1 VKSIKVEKVESD
13 KAEDAVKKVI
23 AAKTDK
29 TPGQAAAAADA
40 EAEAKDKE
48 AQVSFPTVTDCA
60 PYKAE
65 IENGLERLDGIRG
78 KSVKQE
84 LLGRCQ
90 DKWLWEKKN
99 GEKFI

>member
-1 VKSIKVEKVESD
+1 VKAIKVEKAESD

-29 TPGQAAAAADA
+29 TPGQAAAAADI
-40 EAEAKDKE
+40 EADKKDKE
-48 AQVSFPTVTDCA
+48 IQVNFPTVSDCA

-65 IENGLERLDGIRG
+65 IENGLERLSGIRG
-78 KSVKQE
+78 KSTHQE

-90 DKWLWEKKN
+90 DKWLWEKSEGK
-99 GEKFI
+99 KFV